1 MKLQVLAWSPSRY
14 AKYKECPAK
23 VKYEDLMKMCPIC
36 FKGRIK
42 GGFDGEPVVC
52 DTCSDPQPAREALDR
67 GNRLDAALTL
77 HVAQPTS
84 VAETPDKLAGAALPT
99 HPEDLAEAL
108 RHPALQA
115 LAKQLRRA
123 KNVLTQA
130 RLVFDKNWNRLEED
144 PSRNIWARGAWGRLV
159 LDVLH
164 LTPRVAKVIDWKS
177 GNIDKK
183 TGDIRERPEYH
194 DSMRVYQ
201 IVALSAYPQG
211 EASATM
217 AFLDCPPKVE
227 NPFKS
232 LPVLKRKELE
242 SAKEDW
248 ERKITPMMNDTIF
261 APRPGFY
268 CQWCSFGKSKGGPC
282 ALG

>member
-52 DTCSDPQPAREALDR
+52 DTCSDAQPAREALDR
-67 GNRLDAALTL
+67 GNRLDAALTANL
-77 HVAQPTS
+77 GEERS
-84 VAETPDKLAGAALPT
+84 VYVV
-99 HPEDLAEAL
+99 EDYTEAT
-108 RHPALQA
+108 RHPAIA
-115 LAKQLRRA
+115 AMVSKLRKA
-123 KNVLTQA
+123 KNVIKQA

-201 IVALSAYPQG
+201 IGALSAYPQG

-261 APRPGFY
+261 APRPGPY
-268 CQWCSFGKSKGGPC
+268 CTGFGSWTGCPFGKSKGGPC
-282 ALG
+282 RHG

>member
-67 GNRLDAALTL
+67 GNRLDAALTND
-77 HVAQPTS
+77 VRGAQ
-84 VAETPDKLAGAALPT
+84 DGGLAGVMKDDPVT
-99 HPEDLAEAL
+99 LAEAT
-108 RHPALQA
+108 RHPAIA
-115 LAKQLRRA
+115 AMVSKLRKA

-144 PSRNIWARGAWGRLV
+144 PSRNLWARGAWGRLV

-201 IVALSAYPQG
+201 IGALSAYPQG

-248 ERKITPMMNDTIF
+248 EKKITPMMNDTIF

-268 CQWCSFGKSKGGPC
+268 CQWCSWGKSKNGPC
-282 ALG
+282 PLG